1 VGCFDKDQP
10 WDWNSLDPSS
20 AAKHLAGQFP
30 DSDFEPFGSG
40 DFCLAFRNGNEVIR
54 MARRLDAAGALERES
69 CVLAKI
75 APRLPL
81 PVPRPTY
88 HAPDGS
94 PPFTVHDE
102 IVGEILTR
110 EDWEGMPPSSRG
122 KAASDLAS
130 FLKTFHALPIEIGL
144 ECGLVQIDAAEMAHS
159 LQQEAAD
166 TIHPFLEPAV
176 QRKFDQILE
185 TWSSQPEV
193 WRPGLL
199 HCDIGPG
206 HVLYDPSTLQ
216 LTGVIDFGDLVI
228 GNPARDFIYIYE
240 DFGPL
245 ILQEVLTR
253 YAGKESPKMLPAIR
267 KWYLLEAIS
276 WTINRYG
283 ERHKADLDH
292 GLAEIQRELME
303 AT

>member
-1 VGCFDKDQP
+1 MDFFDKDQP
-10 WDWNSLDPSS
+10 WDWNSLDHSS
-20 AAKHLAGQFP
+20 ASKLLAGQFP
-30 DSDFEPFGSG
+30 GSGLEPFGSG
-40 DFCLAFRNGNEVIR
+40 DFCLAFRHGNEVIR
-54 MARRLDAAGALERES
+54 MARRLDAAGALKRES
-69 CVLAKI
+69 RVLAKI

-88 HAPDGS
+88 HAPTGS

-102 IVGEILTR
+102 IVGEFLTR
-110 EDWEGMPPSSRG
+110 EDWEGMPPSSRE

-130 FLKTFHALPIEIGL
+130 FLNTLHALPIEIGL
-144 ECGLVQIDAAEMAHS
+144 ECGLVQIEAAEMAHS

-166 TIHPFLEPAV
+166 TIHPFLEPNV
-176 QRKFDQILE
+176 QRNFDQTLE

-193 WRPGLL
+193 RRPGLL

-206 HVLYDPSTLQ
+206 HVLYNPSTLQ
-216 LTGVIDFGDLVI
+216 LSGVIDFGDLVI
-228 GNPARDFIYIYE
+228 GDPARDFIYIYE

-245 ILQEVLTR
+245 ILQEVLSR
-253 YAGKESPKMLPAIR
+253 YAGKEPPKMLPAIR

-283 ERHKADLDH
+283 ERHEADLEH

-303 AT
+303 AA